1 MTEETIW
8 VVTSSGQPQVPGPS
22 LPEGPSRTSK
32 GLAHSVHQRFADPH
46 PHSIS
51 TEKLEQRMGQF
62 ISAMGRV
69 FDQAQTQAQTQQ
81 HLRLEEIELA
91 VEIGAE
97 GEVRLIGMGG
107 AKTYGRG
114 AITLTFRRSD
124 ANA

>member
-8 VVTSSGQPQVPGPS
+8 VVTSSGQPQIPGPS
-22 LPEGPSRTSK
+22 LPESPSRTSK
-32 GLAHSVHQRFADPH
+32 GFAHSAHQRLGDPLAHP
-46 PHSIS
+46 IS
-51 TEKLEQRMGQF
+51 TDKLEQRMGQF

-69 FDQAQTQAQTQQ
+69 FDQAETQAQTQQ
-81 HLRLEEIELA
+81 RLRLEEIELA

-124 ANA
+124 NHA